1 MTKFFDLFLLFAM
14 SFSLKVKNCTCVT
27 GNINFV
33 ETSANLS
40 CSCGISKWNRFDSEF
55 PIWYNSLID
64 RKGKSYRTN
73 HVIIDS
79 LENKIR
85 KILKNIFFWHQN
97 VTVNVFES
105 WRKISNTMLSY
116 MQSFTTIWNRILL
129 SFKKA
134 GKLLPFGSS
143 HPIVTRGSRV
153 SHAPPHHTVPAFLNL
168 HGSIKQNGKI
178 QNYFE
183 I

>member
-1 MTKFFDLFLLFAM
+1 MGY
-14 SFSLKVKNCTCVT
+14 SLKVKNCTCVT
-27 GNINFV
+27 ENINFA

-85 KILKNIFFWHQN
+85 KILKNIFF
-97 VTVNVFES
+97 
-105 WRKISNTMLSY
+105 
-116 MQSFTTIWNRILL
+116 
-129 SFKKA
+129 
-134 GKLLPFGSS
+134 
-143 HPIVTRGSRV
+143 
-153 SHAPPHHTVPAFLNL
+153 
-168 HGSIKQNGKI
+168 
-178 QNYFE
+178 
-183 I
+183 